1 MERDQDRPGQQ
12 EWPLASFFTVV
23 EGDQKQRPRRLYL
36 SRKMTDSM
44 PPVSTS
50 LWPVFPFRGRR
61 PATSCPL
68 NSPPKEQRWAGLSAG
83 REGPPGQWV
92 FYLPEK
98 VTCGWL
104 DPLS

>member
-1 MERDQDRPGQQ
+1 
-12 EWPLASFFTVV
+12 
-23 EGDQKQRPRRLYL
+23 
-36 SRKMTDSM
+36 MTGSM

-50 LWPVFPFRGRR
+50 LWPVFPFWGEK
-61 PATSCPL
+61 ASNLLSTEES
-68 NSPPKEQRWAGLSAG
+68 SKEQRWAGLSAG